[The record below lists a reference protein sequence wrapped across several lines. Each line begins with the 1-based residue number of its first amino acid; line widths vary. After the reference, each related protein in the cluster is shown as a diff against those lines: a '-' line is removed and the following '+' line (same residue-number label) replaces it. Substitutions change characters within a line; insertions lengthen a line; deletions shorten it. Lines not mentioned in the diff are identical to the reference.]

1 MYLSVDIPG
10 ETAMRHLAIIKMKCE
25 QCDLRAA
32 RTVRGLGPSSSTF
45 KWIAPFALALGN
57 ATWRHDGDS
66 RLEPPHRDIVN
77 ETLAATTNHIPMA
90 HTREAHMKR
99 TDAKPLEI
107 SCRASKAKA
116 VFGAG
121 TFNDWQPDATPLR
134 SDRPGGHAAAAAG
147 TPRIQL
153 RGRRAMML
161 RTGLRAR
168 KSGLSQMHAERVRDH
183 EPRMEVS

>member
-121 TFNDWQPDATPLR
+121 TFNDWQPAYTTAVRPAGRSRCGCRRDTTNTTSWSTGNDAANRVASAKIRAVPN
-134 SDRPGGHAAAAAG
+134 A
-147 TPRIQL
+147 
-153 RGRRAMML
+153 RR
-161 RTGLRAR
+161 TS
-168 KSGLSQMHAERVRDH
+168 SG
-183 EPRMEVS
+183 P